1 MSLQYAKSR
10 HVTLSRLFQ
19 YSNNCSETPVCGD
32 NSEAS
37 SEEMLLKEELLAD
50 DYRPQAVLKV
60 EIPKPGS
67 KGMRTLGIPTV
78 VDRLI

>member
-1 MSLQYAKSR
+1 
-10 HVTLSRLFQ
+10 
-19 YSNNCSETPVCGD
+19 
-32 NSEAS
+32 
-37 SEEMLLKEELLAD
+37 MLLKEELLAD

-78 VDRLI
+78 VDRLIQQALQQVISLHFESNFSESSYGFRPTGTPNQRY

>member
-1 MSLQYAKSR
+1 MGK
-10 HVTLSRLFQ
+10 H
-19 YSNNCSETPVCGD
+19 P
-32 NSEAS
+32 

-78 VDRLI
+78 VDRLIQQALQQVIRPAL